1 MTVLSLSDILTLL
14 AIIAVAMLI
23 VLLYHLI
30 FVSVSLKRI
39 SDRFEALSEDVEAI
53 VLKPIGAI
61 DYVIDWFLAA
71 VEGMKKD
78 KKHKHKEVEGK

>member
-1 MTVLSLSDILTLL
+1 MVALSLHDILVLL
-14 AIIAVAMLI
+14 AVIAVAMLI

-30 FVSVSLKRI
+30 FVSISLKRI
-39 SDRFEALSEDVEAI
+39 TDRFESLSEDVEAI

-61 DYVIDWFLAA
+61 DYVLDWFLAM

-78 KKHKHKEVEGK
+78 KKHKRKEVEGK